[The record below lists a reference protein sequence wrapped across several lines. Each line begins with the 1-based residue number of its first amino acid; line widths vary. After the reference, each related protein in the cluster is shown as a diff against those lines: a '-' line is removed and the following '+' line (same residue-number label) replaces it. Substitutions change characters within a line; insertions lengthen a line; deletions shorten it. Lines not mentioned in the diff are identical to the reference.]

1 MLIKF
6 FISAA
11 NNGYLN
17 GLANEFNESTN
28 SIRKELNNLSGAGYL
43 LKSKENN
50 RIIYN
55 ANTSHPMF
63 EVLQKIVRQHLGLED
78 IVETVIDRI
87 GDVDQIALT
96 GKYANGIDSGNI
108 EIIINGLDVNENY
121 LNSIKPKIK
130 KKIADRILSMGNE
143 KWGTIAKLQKEIDDL
158 REKDDMM
165 FAFKSKDEK
174 LKFLDEIDQYGNFL
188 EEKYSKI

>member
-1 MLIKF
+1 MLGSLITSKTRLRMLIKF

-28 SIRKELNNLSGAGYL
+28 SIRKELNNLSSAGYL

-50 RIIYN
+50 RVIYN

-78 IVETVIDRI
+78 IVETVIQRI

-96 GKYANGIDSGNI
+96 GEYAKGIDSGNI
-108 EIIINGLDVNENY
+108 EVIINGPNVNKDY
-121 LNSIKPKIK
+121 LNIIKPKIK
-130 KKIADRILSMGNE
+130 KKIGREVSFLINQKPELNSIILY
-143 KWGTIAKLQKEIDDL
+143 K
-158 REKDDMM
+158 
-165 FAFKSKDEK
+165 
-174 LKFLDEIDQYGNFL
+174 
-188 EEKYSKI
+188 KINK

>member
-1 MLIKF
+1 MLNSLITSKTRLRMLIKF
-6 FISAA
+6 FVSAA

-28 SIRKELNNLSGAGYL
+28 SIRKELNNLSNAGYL
-43 LKSKENN
+43 LKSKNNN

-63 EVLQKIVRQHLGLED
+63 GVLQKIVRQHLGLEE

-96 GKYANGIDSGNI
+96 GEYAKGIDSGNI
-108 EIIINGLDVNENY
+108 EIIINGKDVNIDY
-121 LNSIKPKIK
+121 LDNIKPKIN
-130 KKIADRILSMGNE
+130 KKIGRMVSFLLNQKLDSNSIILYE
-143 KWGTIAKLQKEIDDL
+143 KIKK
-158 REKDDMM
+158 
-165 FAFKSKDEK
+165 
-174 LKFLDEIDQYGNFL
+174 
-188 EEKYSKI
+188 